1 MEDFVEFEDELFA
14 IEIGLLKRRRIAFG
28 GWSKPAERGEVIA
41 IKILDDVRRLITV
54 EISVADQ
61 DVFLRADGFFEVEG
75 DDALLWISGDRCDCL
90 LAFVCADEEARRFGD

>member
-14 IEIGLLKRRRIAFG
+14 IEIGLFERWWIAVG
-28 GWSKPAERGEVIA
+28 GWSEPAEGGEVIA

-75 DDALLWISGDRCDCL
+75 DDALLWICL
-90 LAFVCADEEARRFGD
+90 LYTSPSPRDLSTARMPSSA